1 MKNDYSFKIDGG
13 LSMIHELENSR
24 TCDNMDIV
32 MDYIEE
38 GLPENVGFIALNV
51 STDLNVSNDSVAY
64 KDLSLSVNENNIPTF
79 IVNVKNGKLDYLVS
93 KDKFTDSQQT
103 ALTILSQ
110 LQQQLY

>member
-13 LSMIHELENSR
+13 LSMVHELENSR
-24 TCDNMDIV
+24 TCNNMDIV

-38 GLPENVGFIALNV
+38 GLPENVGFNA
-51 STDLNVSNDSVAY
+51 LNVSNDSVAY

-79 IVNVKNGKLDYLVS
+79 IVSVKNGKLEYLIN
-93 KDKFTDSQQT
+93 KDKFTDNQQT

>member
-51 STDLNVSNDSVAY
+51 SDDNVAY
-64 KDLSLSVNENNIPTF
+64 KDLSLSVNENNIPTS
-79 IVNVKNGKLDYLVS
+79 IVNIKNGKLEYLIN
-93 KDKFTDSQQT
+93 KDKFTDNQQT

>member
-13 LSMIHELENSR
+13 LSIVHELENSR

-38 GLPENVGFIALNV
+38 GLPENAGFNALNV
-51 STDLNVSNDSVAY
+51 SDDGVAY
-64 KDLSLSVNENNIPTF
+64 KELSLSVNENSVPTYL
-79 IVNVKNGKLDYLVS
+79 VNVKNGKLEYLIN
-93 KDKFTDSQQT
+93 KDKFTDNQQT